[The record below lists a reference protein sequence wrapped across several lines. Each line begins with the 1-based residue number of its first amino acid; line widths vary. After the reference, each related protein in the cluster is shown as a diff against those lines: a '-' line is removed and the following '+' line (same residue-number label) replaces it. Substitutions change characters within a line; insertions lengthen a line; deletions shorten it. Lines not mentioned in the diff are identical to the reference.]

1 MMLLTGVK
9 TTNVGMGELVVSK
22 DPSDVLACIGLGS
35 CIAMCIWDPVA
46 RLGGVAHMLLPTNR
60 SSAEKLGS
68 PAKYITNGVP
78 NLINR
83 MIKNGSSQHNLIV
96 KITGGARILVIPGEN
111 HILDI
116 GQRNIIEV
124 RAVMKRENVPILS
137 EDVGGTSGRSLQLF
151 LDTGKILVRS
161 LAGRTIEL

>member
-1 MMLLTGVK
+1 MLLTSVK
-9 TTNVGMGELVVSK
+9 TTNVGMGELVVSR
-22 DPSDVLACIGLGS
+22 DPSDVIACIGLGS

-46 RLGGVAHMLLPTNR
+46 RMGGVAHMLLPTSR
-60 SSAEKLGS
+60 SNAEMMGS

-83 MIKNGSSQHNLIV
+83 MIKSGSSRHNLII
-96 KITGGARILVIPGEN
+96 KITGGARMLNIPGEN
-111 HILDI
+111 NILDI

-124 RAVMKRENVPILS
+124 RAVMKRENIPLIA
-137 EDVGGTSGRSLQLF
+137 EDVGGTSGRSMQLF
-151 LDTGKILVRS
+151 MDTGRIMVRS